1 MKTKEELSAEI
12 ESKISKMQT
21 SAKILLHVSSPSALH
36 TELREIHENLADEI
50 MSLQVQLLKLEDGT

>member
-1 MKTKEELSAEI
+1 MKSKEELSAEI

-21 SAKILLHVSSPSALH
+21 SAKILLHVSSPSDLH

-50 MSLQVQLLKLEDGT
+50 ASLQVQLLKLKGGT